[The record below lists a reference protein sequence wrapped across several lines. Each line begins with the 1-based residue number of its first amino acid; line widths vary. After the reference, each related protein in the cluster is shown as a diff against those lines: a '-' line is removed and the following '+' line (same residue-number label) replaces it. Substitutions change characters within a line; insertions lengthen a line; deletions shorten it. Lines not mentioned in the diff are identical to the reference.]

1 MTRKPGGPVPARLCA
16 VVTALVFLGVGL
28 AFAGKPGPANS
39 PTADL
44 YLAPTTPPCSGLT
57 EVTGIYQ
64 DGKGTYLP
72 SDTVDWGGTDL
83 RITPL
88 CPNRHFNVL
97 LPTAA
102 TTVLGG
108 PFETCRGVGALLK
121 IPALL
126 NAQTGVVGQP
136 SLPPDYP
143 KAASVYY
150 YFMVDSNH
158 DGKFTL
164 GRGDTGYNLVWQS
177 GIYLTR
183 TEYFDR
189 TVYDL
194 TTDLT
199 SPNAELIQGV
209 GNGGTSKGTFC
220 LPLKL
225 MVTKLK

>member
-1 MTRKPGGPVPARLCA
+1 MPFVRLI
-16 VVTALVFLGVGL
+16 ALASALAFLGIGF

-44 YLAPTTPPCSGLT
+44 QLAPTTPPCTGLA

-72 SDTVDWGGTDL
+72 GDVVELSGDL
-83 RITPL
+83 RIKPSCSAGRQL
-88 CPNRHFNVL
+88 NAL
-97 LPTAA
+97 LPNAA
-102 TTVLGG
+102 VALLTGPINRCQGSGG
-108 PFETCRGVGALLK
+108 LNTIQLK
-121 IPALL
+121 IPGLQD
-126 NAQTGVVGQP
+126 AQTGVVGQP

-143 KAASVYY
+143 KAYSVYF
-150 YFMVDSNH
+150 YFLVDSNH
-158 DGKFTL
+158 DGKF
-164 GRGDTGYNLVWQS
+164 GNGDTGYNLVWQS

-220 LPLKL
+220 VPLKL
-225 MVTKLK
+225 MVTRLK

>member
-1 MTRKPGGPVPARLCA
+1 MRRSLRVFVGSV
-16 VVTALVFLGVGL
+16 LVFCAGIASTFG
-28 AFAGKPGPANS
+28 GKPAGNS
-39 PTADL
+39 ASADL
-44 YLAPTTPPCSGLT
+44 YLAPTSPPCAGLT
-57 EVTGIYQ
+57 EVTGVYQ
-64 DGKGTYLP
+64 DGKGTYMP
-72 SDTVDWGGTDL
+72 ADSVAWGGTDL

-88 CPNRHFNVL
+88 CPNRNFNIL
-97 LPTAA
+97 LPAA
-102 TTVLGG
+102 ALSVLGG

-121 IPALL
+121 IPGLL

-150 YFMVDSNH
+150 YFFVDSNH
-158 DGKFTL
+158 DGKFSS
-164 GRGDTGYNLVWQS
+164 RNDTGYNFVWQS

-183 TEYFDR
+183 TEYSDR

-199 SPNAELIQGV
+199 SPDAELIQGV

-220 LPLKL
+220 VPLKL
-225 MVTKLK
+225 MVTNMK

>member
-1 MTRKPGGPVPARLCA
+1 MNRTLRIFICS
-16 VVTALVFLGVGL
+16 ALASCVGI
-28 AFAGKPGPANS
+28 ATSFAGKPVANT

-44 YLAPTTPPCSGLT
+44 YLAPSTPPCSGLT
-57 EVTGIYQ
+57 EITGIYQ

-72 SDTVDWGGTDL
+72 ADSVEWGGTDL

-88 CPNRHFNVL
+88 CPNRHLNVL

-102 TTVLGG
+102 LAVLAA
-108 PFETCRGVGALLK
+108 PFETCRGTGALLK

-136 SLPPDYP
+136 SVPPDYP

-150 YFMVDSNH
+150 YFLVDSNH
-158 DGKFTL
+158 DGKFWSHN
-164 GRGDTGYNLVWQS
+164 DIGYNLVWQS

-183 TEYFDR
+183 TEYSDR

-199 SPNAELIQGV
+199 SPDAELLQGV
-209 GNGGTSKGTFC
+209 GNGGTSKGVFC
-220 LPLKL
+220 IPLRL
-225 MVTKLK
+225 MVTRLK

>member
-1 MTRKPGGPVPARLCA
+1 MNRTLRIIAGS
-16 VVTALVFLGVGL
+16 VVISCLGIASG
-28 AFAGKPGPANS
+28 FAGKPVANS

-44 YLAPTTPPCSGLT
+44 FLAPSTPPCSGLS

-72 SDTVDWGGTDL
+72 ADSVELGGDL

-88 CPNRHFNVL
+88 CSVPRHLNVL
-97 LPTAA
+97 LPAA
-102 TTVLGG
+102 ALTVLAA
-108 PFETCRGVGALLK
+108 PFETCRGTGALLK

-150 YFMVDSNH
+150 YFLVDSNH
-158 DGKFTL
+158 DGKF
-164 GRGDTGYNLVWQS
+164 GRGDIGYNLVWQS

-183 TEYFDR
+183 TEYSDR

-199 SPNAELIQGV
+199 SPNAELIQGI
-209 GNGGTSKGTFC
+209 GNGGTSKGVFC
-220 LPLKL
+220 VPLRL
-225 MVTKLK
+225 MVTRLK